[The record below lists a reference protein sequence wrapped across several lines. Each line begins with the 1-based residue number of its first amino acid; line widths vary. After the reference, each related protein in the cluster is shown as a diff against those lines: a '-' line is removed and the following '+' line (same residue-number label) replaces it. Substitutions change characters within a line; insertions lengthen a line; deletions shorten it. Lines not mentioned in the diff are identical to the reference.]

1 MRLVRCA
8 VALTA
13 AGLLLA
19 ACSEEQK
26 PPPTAAGPAAP
37 QPTPGFAAAPP
48 AGDAEQG
55 RQVWLVPCVTCH
67 NRDPGKDGPIGP
79 AVKGSSQA
87 LVEARLLRGGYPP
100 GYTPKRDSKVM
111 PARPDLAR
119 SVADLA
125 AFLR

>member
-8 VALTA
+8 GALTA

-19 ACSEEQK
+19 ACGEEQK
-26 PPPTAAGPAAP
+26 PPPTAAGS
-37 QPTPGFAAAPP
+37 AAPP
-48 AGDAEQG
+48 SAGDAEKG
-55 RQVWLVPCVTCH
+55 RQVWLVQCVGCH
-67 NRDPGKDGPIGP
+67 HRDPEKDGPVGP
-79 AVKGSSQA
+79 AVKGSSEA
-87 LVEARLLRGGYPP
+87 LVEARVLRGGYPP

-119 SVADLA
+119 SIADLA